1 MSGLCVHKSLRSNNN
16 YLFTRYDSAVSNTRL
31 SNRNTVVIPNI
42 VSKHSR
48 QSVRWVGCSVW
59 NSIPQ
64 ILRDTDSYQ
73 GFKIKFKH
81 HLMATEAT

>member
-1 MSGLCVHKSLRSNNN
+1 MSGLCVHKCLRLNHN
-16 YLFTRYDSAVSNTRL
+16 LFTRYDSAVYNTRL

-48 QSVRWVGCSVW
+48 QLVRWVGCSVW

-73 GFKIKFKH
+73 SFKVKFKH
-81 HLMATEAT
+81 HLIATKAT